1 MPSDWNPAANLQRR
15 SLLQWCGAGLAGAGL
30 AVAATQSRAA
40 ASAHTDTTANAPPLE
55 EFPHLEFVYTAIVGI
70 AAIEDVGDTV
80 SGHQR
85 LIPITGGTFE
95 GPRLRGKVLPG
106 AADWNLQRNDGV
118 TVVSAS
124 YFLQTDD
131 GVYIKILNQG
141 INPKAAPGPGGR
153 PRFTVPCFEA
163 PKGRYEWLNQ
173 AVFVGT
179 LRPGD
184 PGTVRI
190 QVFKLI

>member
-55 EFPHLEFVYTAIVGI
+55 EFPHLEFVYTASVGI
-70 AAIEDVGDTV
+70 AALEDVGDTV

-106 AADWNLQRNDGV
+106 GAEISPVESQSGLARADHGEFGRCGTSLNLLVSYPCAASLPNIYW
-118 TVVSAS
+118 
-124 YFLQTDD
+124 
-131 GVYIKILNQG
+131 
-141 INPKAAPGPGGR
+141 
-153 PRFTVPCFEA
+153 
-163 PKGRYEWLNQ
+163 
-173 AVFVGT
+173 
-179 LRPGD
+179 
-184 PGTVRI
+184 
-190 QVFKLI
+190 

>member
-1 MPSDWNPAANLQRR
+1 MEESSPEFTPQRR
-15 SLLQWCGAGLAGAGL
+15 LLLQWAGVGL
-30 AVAATQSRAA
+30 TLAATR
-40 ASAHTDTTANAPPLE
+40 ASAMEPSRSGSAADVPPLD
-55 EFPHLEFVYTAIVGI
+55 EFPRVEFVYAATVGI
-70 AAIEDVGDTV
+70 APPEDVGDTL

-85 LIPITGGTFE
+85 IIPITGGSFA

-124 YFLQTDD
+124 YFLLTDD
-131 GVYIKILNQG
+131 LVYIKIVNQG
-141 INPKAAPGPGGR
+141 VNPKAGPGPAGR
-153 PRFTVPCFEA
+153 PRFTVPTFEA

-184 PGTVRI
+184 AGTVTIR
-190 QVFKLI
+190 VFKLV

>member
-1 MPSDWNPAANLQRR
+1 MSSSDPGFALRR
-15 SLLQWCGAGLAGAGL
+15 RLLLQWGGV
-30 AVAATQSRAA
+30 AVAITATPSRAA
-40 ASAHTDTTANAPPLE
+40 NQARTDTAADAPPPE
-55 EFPHLEFVYTAIVGI
+55 ELPRLEFVYSAIVAI
-70 AAIEDVGDTV
+70 AAPEDVGDTI

-85 LIPITGGTFE
+85 IIPITGGTFD

-118 TVVSAS
+118 TVISAS
-124 YFLQTDD
+124 YFLKTDD

-141 INPKAAPGPGGR
+141 INPKAAPGPEGR
-153 PRFTVPCFEA
+153 PRFTVPSFEA
-163 PKGRYEWLNQ
+163 PKGKYEWLNQ

-184 PGTVRI
+184 PGSVRI
-190 QVFKLI
+190 HVFKLI